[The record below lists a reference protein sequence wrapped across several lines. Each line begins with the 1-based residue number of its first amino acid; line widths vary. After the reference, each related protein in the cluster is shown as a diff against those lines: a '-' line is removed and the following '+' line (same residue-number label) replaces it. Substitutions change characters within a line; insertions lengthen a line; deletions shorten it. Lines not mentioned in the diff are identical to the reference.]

1 VLVLYY
7 NQKEKRKEMKKMIT
21 KKNIRTID
29 TQLREFAKKSK
40 NISYESSYGRTTLT
54 IKATEKNAELIA
66 QIIDFLGDFDWGEVE
81 DLHGAEFYKYDE
93 IWYHS
98 IDSHLSPY
106 AEEMAKYEETPFYE
120 VLLAF

>member
-1 VLVLYY
+1 
-7 NQKEKRKEMKKMIT
+7 MIT

-54 IKATEKNAELIA
+54 IKATEKKAELIA

-81 DLHGAEFYKYDE
+81 DLQDAEFYKYDE

-106 AEEMAKYEETPFYE
+106 AEEMVKYEKTPFYE